1 MLLST
6 QNRLEIVF
14 LGLINVFLI
23 TPENDGNL
31 QDRFGNKNRQ
41 WMNFPVVTLG
51 YHLSALLYLKVPT
64 KIRGKVTFTI
74 FGEARV
80 APYPA
85 ESS

>member
-1 MLLST
+1 
-6 QNRLEIVF
+6 
-14 LGLINVFLI
+14 
-23 TPENDGNL
+23 
-31 QDRFGNKNRQ
+31 
-41 WMNFPVVTLG
+41 MNFPVVTLG

>member
-1 MLLST
+1 
-6 QNRLEIVF
+6 
-14 LGLINVFLI
+14 
-23 TPENDGNL
+23 
-31 QDRFGNKNRQ
+31 
-41 WMNFPVVTLG
+41 MNFPVVTLG

-64 KIRGKVTFTI
+64 KIRCEVVFTI